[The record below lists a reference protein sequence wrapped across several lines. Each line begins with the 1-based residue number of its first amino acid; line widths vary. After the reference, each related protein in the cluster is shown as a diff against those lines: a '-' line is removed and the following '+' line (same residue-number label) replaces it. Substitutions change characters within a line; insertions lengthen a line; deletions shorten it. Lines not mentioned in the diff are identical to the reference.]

1 MLKANNSNIKNNNL
15 IFDFDY
21 VTESTKLINESL
33 SKGCDIA
40 EFADGTIITTSI
52 KITEVKYKWDSENK
66 KFTRIAS
73 RRETL

>member
-1 MLKANNSNIKNNNL
+1 MLKADNSNNKGGDL

-33 SKGCDIA
+33 GKGCDIA
-40 EFADGTIITTSI
+40 EFSDGTIITTTV
-52 KITEVKYKWDSENK
+52 KITELKYKWDCKNK
-66 KFTRIAS
+66 KFIRISS